1 MKRRTFLRNSAS
13 AAALPVLLNGLPVT
27 AFGRSPLL
35 DALDAAPCED
45 RVLVL
50 VQLNGGNDGLNTL
63 IPLDQ
68 YAEYTAARS
77 NIAIE
82 EAKVLKLTNEAG
94 LHPQMT
100 GLSQMY
106 HNGLVRVVQ
115 AVGYPTPNY
124 SHFRSTDIWLSA
136 SDSEE
141 VISTG
146 WMGRYLEH
154 AYPGF
159 PLGYPNASMP
169 DPLAIQVGSV
179 ISPGLEG
186 TTANMGMA
194 FTDPNSYFN
203 ITNQN
208 TPVGVGRRA
217 GTELRY
223 IRDVG
228 QQIERFATPV
238 KNAAARAKNKST
250 LYPAARTNLVADQLK
265 IVAQLIAGGLKTRI
279 YIVNH
284 GGFDT
289 HSYQTQGGPGNPIPH
304 GTLLEQLSIAINAF
318 QDDLKLLGVED
329 RVVGLTF
336 SEFGRRIKSNS
347 SGGTDHGAAAPVFL
361 FGSNVKNGILGA
373 NPTIPQSV
381 TTEDN
386 VPMQFD
392 FRSVYA
398 TLLRDWFCVDPATVN
413 TLLNR
418 DFGKLDLIEGAS
430 TTSVMDQLA
439 DTGSA
444 LFIAPN
450 PATSFVSVGFSAPQ
464 GRVSIGLFDA
474 TGRQIATA
482 GELMHDGTA
491 SSMHLDVSALPS
503 GNYYV
508 RLQHIAGATVRPLI
522 VQR

>member
-1 MKRRTFLRNSAS
+1 M
-13 AAALPVLLNGLPVT
+13 NGLPVT

-194 FTDPNSYFN
+194 LS
-203 ITNQN
+203 
-208 TPVGVGRRA
+208 
-217 GTELRY
+217 
-223 IRDVG
+223 
-228 QQIERFATPV
+228 
-238 KNAAARAKNKST
+238 
-250 LYPAARTNLVADQLK
+250 
-265 IVAQLIAGGLKTRI
+265 LIHISEPTRP
-279 YIVNH
+279 Y
-284 GGFDT
+284 
-289 HSYQTQGGPGNPIPH
+289 
-304 GTLLEQLSIAINAF
+304 
-318 QDDLKLLGVED
+318 
-329 RVVGLTF
+329 
-336 SEFGRRIKSNS
+336 
-347 SGGTDHGAAAPVFL
+347 
-361 FGSNVKNGILGA
+361 
-373 NPTIPQSV
+373 
-381 TTEDN
+381 
-386 VPMQFD
+386 
-392 FRSVYA
+392 
-398 TLLRDWFCVDPATVN
+398 
-413 TLLNR
+413 
-418 DFGKLDLIEGAS
+418 
-430 TTSVMDQLA
+430 
-439 DTGSA
+439 
-444 LFIAPN
+444 
-450 PATSFVSVGFSAPQ
+450 
-464 GRVSIGLFDA
+464 
-474 TGRQIATA
+474 
-482 GELMHDGTA
+482 
-491 SSMHLDVSALPS
+491 
-503 GNYYV
+503 
-508 RLQHIAGATVRPLI
+508 
-522 VQR
+522 